1 MTLGI
6 GWSNREMSERLMP
19 EKTAA
24 WLEGECLRRCRLLSL
39 GRHLEAVKIERTK
52 PQAAGRIGRLRH
64 SSPNWTELR
73 MKRRWL
79 SSPIFGES
87 TLSQEDGPLD
97 SGKPRQAARD
107 VAEMKK
113 RPKPPFLLVR
123 GLPYRRLISTS
134 TPGPCMSCR

>member
-1 MTLGI
+1 MT
-6 GWSNREMSERLMP
+6 ERLMP
-19 EKTAA
+19 EKSAA
-24 WLEGECLRRCRLLSL
+24 WLEAECLRRCRLLAL

-52 PQAAGRIGRLRH
+52 PPGAGRIGRLRH

-97 SGKPRQAARD
+97 SSKPRQAARD

-113 RPKPPFLLVR
+113 RPKPPFLWCEAR
-123 GLPYRRLISTS
+123 PTG
-134 TPGPCMSCR
+134 G